1 MTGCNYL
8 LRGVGADGGS
18 VRFVLSSETAVIG
31 RQGDIRLH
39 HESVS
44 RQHAKLEFREGEWT
58 LTDLE
63 SRNGT
68 FVNRASVQR
77 HVLTPGDVIRFG
89 RVALRFEMVD
99 SGVMEDDETHAMTMS
114 ELTSARDAVQ
124 FRSLVGR
131 SAALCG
137 AMKLAAKAAKSEAT
151 VLVFGESGTGKELFA
166 RLVYSESNRR
176 KGKFL
181 AVNCS
186 AIEPTL
192 LGSTLFGHEKG
203 AFTGADRQ
211 KTGLFEEANGGT
223 LFLDEIGDISM
234 DMQVKLLRVLQE
246 GEFMRVGGTETL
258 KTDVR
263 VICATNR
270 DLPKAISEGKFRE
283 DLYYRLNVI
292 KIDLPPLRDRKEDI
306 PDLANHFAA
315 QLGGE
320 AAKTFTDAAMAA
332 LTAYGWPGNVRELQ
346 NVVSRAVFLAD
357 GPEIDVGDLPKEVT
371 AGAVADRARETGEA
385 RETGAGVPAVGKNLA
400 EMEAAHIR
408 ATLEACGGNKK
419 LAAEKLGIS
428 RSTLYEKLKECPVPG
443 QGCPGAGHGA
453 GGVSPEKLSKTL
465 E

>member
-1 MTGCNYL
+1 MAGSNYL

-18 VRFVLSSETAVIG
+18 VRFVLSSDAMTIG
-31 RQGDIRLH
+31 RQGDIKLH

-44 RQHAKLEFREGEWT
+44 RQHAKLELREGEWV

-77 HVLTPGDVIRFG
+77 HVLTPGDIIRFG
-89 RVALRFEMVD
+89 RVTLRFEVVD
-99 SGVMEDDETHAMTMS
+99 SGVPEDDETRAMTMA
-114 ELTSARDAVQ
+114 ELTVARDVLQ

-131 SAALCG
+131 SAALRG
-137 AMKLAAKAAKSEAT
+137 AMRLAAKAAKSEST
-151 VLVFGESGTGKELFA
+151 VLIFGESGTGKELFA

-186 AIEPTL
+186 AIESTL

-203 AFTGADRQ
+203 AFTGADRM

-258 KTDVR
+258 KTNVR

-270 DLPKAISEGKFRE
+270 DLPKAIADGKFRE

-320 AAKTFTDAAMAA
+320 AAKTFTEGAMAA
-332 LTAYGWPGNVRELQ
+332 LVGYSWPGNVRELQ

-357 GPEIDVGDLPKEVT
+357 GQEIDVGDLPKECLVPC
-371 AGAVADRARETGEA
+371 ASCLERESDAPSTKHQAPG
-385 RETGAGVPAVGKNLA
+385 TNLA

-428 RSTLYEKLKECPVPG
+428 RSTLYEKLRECPIPG
-443 QGCPGAGHGA
+443 QGCPGAGRGMA
-453 GGVSPEKLSKTL
+453 GDRSKFA
-465 E
+465 